1 MAHDPKHLQTVV
13 EAAAPPDLE
22 VTFRAMF
29 GGIMAYAEGKPFVS
43 LSDVGLAV
51 KLWGDAHSELLAAP
65 GAKPL
70 QYDPSQP
77 VSKSYVVVPEAMLND
92 RDALRGWLKRSVA
105 NLPVKTAKKR

>member
-1 MAHDPKHLQTVV
+1 MAHDPKQLQIIL
-13 EAAAPPDLE
+13 EAAAPPDFD

-51 KLWGDAHSELLAAP
+51 KLSGDAHAELLVVP

-77 VSKSYVVVPEAMLND
+77 VSKSYVVVPEAMLSD
-92 RDALRGWLKRSVA
+92 KDALRVWLARSAA
-105 NLPVKTAKKR
+105 NLPTKK